1 MAYIAVAYM
10 VVAYMGVAYMV
21 VAYMVVAYMVMAY
34 IVMAYIAM
42 ALDSSIADV
51 IHVSPA
57 VCVHGSARERKRVW
71 VRVHACVCA

>member
-21 VAYMVVAYMVMAY
+21 VAYMVMAY

-42 ALDSSIADV
+42 ALASSIADI

-57 VCVHGSARERKRVW
+57 VCVHGSARECKRVW

>member
-1 MAYIAVAYM
+1 MAYMA
-10 VVAYMGVAYMV
+10 VAYMV
-21 VAYMVVAYMVMAY
+21 VAYMVVAYMVMACIVVAY
-34 IVMAYIAM
+34 AVMAYIAM
-42 ALDSSIADV
+42 ALDSAIAGI